1 MEERARKR
9 DAKAA
14 ISSHHHWSGI
24 SLDFIPIEHEG
35 FIYEVYYLGKLIYVG
50 KKSFWSN
57 VSIAVP
63 GKKRKQKVVKE
74 SNWQTYTGSSIDLNK
89 AIRKLGKEKFIFKV
103 VYLAKTKIDLTY
115 YEVKSQVENDV
126 LNHPEMLNDCILGK
140 FYKGRVSKLDK
151 IT

>member
-14 ISSHHHWSGI
+14 IRSHHWAGI
-24 SLDFIPIEHEG
+24 SLDFIPLEYEG

-57 VSIAVP
+57 ISIAIP

-74 SNWQTYTGSSIDLNK
+74 SNWKTYTGSSIDLNK
-89 AIRKLGKEKFIFKV
+89 AIRKLGKDKFIFKV